1 MIVKHKTEQ
10 KNRLTQMLRVARVL
24 LIAALVAQAL
34 VVATPALAQEGD
46 GGGEGTGGEGGGSG
60 GGRGGEVV
68 GALRQIAQ
76 VVIDIFIGIATILMA
91 VGIVTGF
98 VGGQF
103 MVTVGS
109 PFGLS
114 KAWTQV
120 IAVVILGIGGLL
132 TITIVNTIIDIMS
145 GLVPATVI
153 PSV

>member
-1 MIVKHKTEQ
+1 MKKAKR
-10 KNRLTQMLRVARVL
+10 KNRQVQLFRVARVL
-24 LIAALVAQAL
+24 LVAALVAQAL
-34 VVATPALAQEGD
+34 VLATPVLADDGPD
-46 GGGEGTGGEGGGSG
+46 GGEPGP
-60 GGRGGEVV
+60 GGRGGEIVN
-68 GALRQIAQ
+68 ALRRIAQ
-76 VVIDIFIGIATILMA
+76 VVVDIFIGIAVILMA

-132 TITIVNTIIDIMS
+132 TIVIVNTIIDIMA